1 MKLIG
6 KTDEME
12 LILLKESVL
21 EVEDLVQKI
30 QHYQAHPNSEFG
42 QEKMAENLMGW
53 H

>member
-30 QHYQAHPNSEFG
+30 QYYQAHPNSEFG
-42 QEKMAENLMGW
+42 QEKMAEN
-53 H
+53 